1 MSPKWIAIYST
12 SNEFEAHIIKQMLAS
27 NEIQAILV
35 NKKDSA
41 YTTIGEIEIH
51 VMQDSVLKAR
61 TLIKKHIESE

>member
-1 MSPKWIAIYST
+1 
-12 SNEFEAHIIKQMLAS
+12 MLAS